1 MWLIRKVTKEMKNKK
16 KAFKAFKSDKSEA
29 SYKAYRAA
37 NKACKNAIRWAK
49 LENEKE
55 IAKESK
61 TNPKRFFRYINSK
74 KTKSE
79 NVGSLKSES
88 GLLLTEDQDKA
99 EILNDYFSSVF
110 IKEKPITG
118 DMQFINKNLLIQS
131 DWLTQDKVLQKLNN
145 VNVNKAPG
153 PDGIHP
159 RVLRELCV
167 EICKP
172 LFLIFQD
179 SFLSGIVP
187 EDWRKADVV
196 PIFKK
201 GLKFVPGNYRPVSL
215 TSVVGKVFEG
225 LLRDNIQ
232 EFIGR
237 YNVIGKNQH
246 GFMKHRSCQTN
257 LITFYEEVSRSID
270 QGVAVDVIYLDFAKA
285 FVTVP
290 HKRLLFKLRKIG
302 LDENTCSWIEN
313 CLKDRVQ
320 RVVINGTFSR
330 WTPVV
335 SGVPQGSVIGPIL
348 FNLFINDLEIG
359 IESHVSVFAD
369 DTKLGKVI
377 QCEQDVTSLQRDLDR
392 LGDWALK
399 WQMKFNL
406 DKCKVMH
413 FGVKNTQVI
422 YTLNGTELGKS
433 KQEKDLGI
441 IIDFKLSNNVQ
452 CQTAAAKAS
461 KVLACIKRGVH
472 SRDENIILPLYKSMV
487 RPHLEYAV
495 QFWAPVL
502 KKDII
507 ALEKVQRRATK
518 LIRGKEGLSYEA
530 RLTSLNLFSLEK
542 RRLRGDLITLYKYIR
557 GHYQPLSDNLFINRT
572 IHRTRGHP
580 FRLEERKFSLKHR
593 KGYFTV
599 RTIKLWNSLPVE
611 VVGSESV
618 QTFKKRLDDFLQTQ
632 NIKGY
637 NI

>member
-1 MWLIRKVTKEMKNKK
+1 MSV
-16 KAFKAFKSDKSEA
+16 S
-29 SYKAYRAA
+29 
-37 NKACKNAIRWAK
+37 K
-49 LENEKE
+49 LEGLTQCTSCCMYACLE
-55 IAKESK
+55 ESFQG
-61 TNPKRFFRYINSK
+61 PYLCSK
-74 KTKSE
+74 CERVALLEARIGDLEGQIVTLRQIDNLERSLLLTE
-79 NVGSLKSES
+79 QSIVEESRGVGGVEL

-118 DMQFINKNLLIQS
+118 DMKFINKNLLIQS
-131 DWLTQDKVLQKLNN
+131 DWLTQDKVLHKLNN

-215 TSVVGKVFEG
+215 TSVAGKVFEG

-285 FVTVP
+285 FDTVP
-290 HKRLLFKLRKIG
+290 HKRLLLKLRKNG

-313 CLKDRVQ
+313 WLKDRVQ

-399 WQMKFNL
+399 WQMSFNL

-413 FGVKNTQVI
+413 FGVKNTQAI

-507 ALEKVQRRATK
+507 SLEKVQRRATK
-518 LIRGKEGLSYEA
+518 LIRGMEGLSYEE

-557 GHYQPLSDNLFINRT
+557 GHYQPLSDNLFTNRT

>member
-1 MWLIRKVTKEMKNKK
+1 MWLSRKVTKEMKNKK
-16 KAFKAFKSDKSEA
+16 KAFKAFKFDKSEA

-37 NKACKNAIRWAK
+37 NKACKNVIRWAK

-61 TNPKRFFRYINSK
+61 THPKRFFRYINSK
-74 KTKSE
+74 KPKSE

-118 DMQFINKNLLIQS
+118 DMKFINKNLLIQS
-131 DWLTQDKVLQKLNN
+131 DWLTQDKVLHKLNN

-159 RVLRELCV
+159 RVVRELCV

-179 SFLSGIVP
+179 YFLSGIVP

-215 TSVVGKVFEG
+215 TSVAGKVFEG
-225 LLRDNIQ
+225 LLRDSIQ

-285 FVTVP
+285 FDTVP
-290 HKRLLFKLRKIG
+290 HKRLLFKLRKNS

-313 CLKDRVQ
+313 WLKDRVQ

-369 DTKLGKVI
+369 DTKLEKVI

-392 LGDWALK
+392 LGDWVLK
-399 WQMKFNL
+399 WQMKCNL

-413 FGVKNTQVI
+413 FGVKNTQAI

-507 ALEKVQRRATK
+507 SLEKVQRRATK
-518 LIRGKEGLSYEA
+518 LIRGMEGLSYEE

-599 RTIKLWNSLPVE
+599 RTIKQWNSLPVE